1 MQLLGV
7 LFQQGVGDVVD
18 LTLRLRGLVGMGNA
32 QRQNHLILPQGD
44 GVHQRGLNLLHH
56 HIVVVLDHADL
67 GRGLDGNGAGQFQI
81 VDLLLKPVALV
92 RQIFCRLRVLR
103 KSGGLRR
110 GFQLFQLAFP
120 HLLQLLLARQN
131 VHAQLLEVGKVLLVH
146 LIQHRGVLQQPY
158 LMLLER
164 VANLLHIDL
173 CLGVA
178 ALHDLQLVRL
188 LAEEAKEALFLLGVE
203 AFQLTHHV
211 DDQVAH
217 LAQVLCAHIGEG
229 SVGEVGHLLLG
240 ARAVLQDLGGVL
252 HVDLLGK
259 IIHHLLL
266 LGRQHRLGDL
276 GLLQLRFL
284 GHDQLGRVFQ
294 LRLQSQAGNGGG
306 FVHIFVFCVH
316 N

>member
-1 MQLLGV
+1 
-7 LFQQGVGDVVD
+7 
-18 LTLRLRGLVGMGNA
+18 MGNA

-67 GRGLDGNGAGQFQI
+67 GRGLDGNGAGQLQI

-92 RQIFCRLRVLR
+92 RQVLCRLGILC
-103 KSGGLRR
+103 KAGGLRR
-110 GFQLFQLAFP
+110 GFQVFQLSFP
-120 HLLQLLLARQN
+120 YLLELLLARQN

-146 LIQHRGVLQQPY
+146 LIQHRGILQQPH

-188 LAEEAKEALFLLGVE
+188 LAEEAEEALFLLGVE

-217 LAQVLCAHIGEG
+217 LAQILRAHIGEG
-229 SVGEVGHLLLG
+229 SVGEVGHFLLG

-252 HVDLLGK
+252 HIDLLGK

-284 GHDQLGRVFQ
+284 GHDQLRCVFQ
-294 LRLQSQAGNGGG
+294 LRLQSQAGDGGG